1 MMTKLQDTC
10 TTCGAFRRVHG
21 DGERTEWIERGVKQ
35 ILCSHDELVC
45 EDVEPVEH
53 DRDWSNYEQ

>member
-1 MMTKLQDTC
+1 MSKLQDRC
-10 TTCGAFRRVHG
+10 LDCGASRRVYG
-21 DGERTEWIERGVKQ
+21 DGGRSDWVEETKEQKWCDHTDIVN
-35 ILCSHDELVC
+35 